1 MPGSVIIESSPVLSP
16 AGNYLRLLMR
26 RTIILCFLLSCLVAI
41 ASVRVS
47 GQAVKEPMAKAE
59 WSADYKPFRIAG
71 NLYYVGT
78 QDLAC
83 YLITT
88 PKGNIL
94 INTGLAASASLIQQ
108 HIEALGFKIGD
119 TKVLLTSQA
128 HYDHVGA
135 MAAIKAQ
142 TGATLMVDAD
152 DAEVLT
158 SGGAKDYELG
168 KYGVSFHPVQPDRL
182 LQDGDTI
189 SLGDMKLVMLHHPG
203 HTKGSC
209 SYLFTVKDERKAYR
223 VLIANMPTIIVD
235 GSLDSIAAYPDIARD
250 YAYTLE
256 AMKGLSFDIWLAAHA
271 SQFSLHAKHKPSDAY
286 NPAAFIDPKG
296 YAAALTDLQQQY
308 EKKMKP

>member
-1 MPGSVIIESSPVLSP
+1 MRNIIIS
-16 AGNYLRLLMR
+16 
-26 RTIILCFLLSCLVAI
+26 CFLLTCLVAI
-41 ASVRVS
+41 ASAQVS
-47 GQAVKEPMAKAE
+47 GQQVKEPMAKAE
-59 WSADYKPFRIAG
+59 WSADYKPFRIVG

-88 PKGNIL
+88 RKGNIL

-108 HIEALGFKIGD
+108 HIEALGFNIKD
-119 TKVLLTSQA
+119 TKVLLTLQA

-142 TGATLMVDAD
+142 TGATLMVDAK
-152 DAEVLT
+152 DADVLT
-158 SGGAKDYELG
+158 SGGATDYEMG
-168 KYGVSFHPVQPDRL
+168 KYGVSFKPVQPDKL
-182 LQDGDTI
+182 LQNNDRV
-189 SLGDMKLVMLHHPG
+189 SLDEMKLVMLHHPG

-209 SYLFTVKDERKAYR
+209 SYLFTVKDGKKAYR
-223 VLIANMPTIIVD
+223 VLIANMPTIIVE

-256 AMKGLSFDIWLAAHA
+256 AMKGLKFDIWLAAHA
-271 SQFSLHAKHKPSDAY
+271 SQFSLHSKHKPSDAY

-296 YAAALTDLQQQY
+296 YAAALDDLQKQY
-308 EKKMKP
+308 EKKVMNK